1 MLKKKKSNAHYK
13 MPFNSGS
20 QHVKETLSIKGFPK
34 WEMNRMIE
42 GVFRNQAMK
51 TTVRVFLTGVKWN
64 GRSCQSLS
72 ILKFYEDSRR
82 DEANTHKTLFN
93 WLLLFPKL
101 KRINFNKLQG
111 NITDF
116 SHPISSCFEW
126 TRKNMA
132 NKVIPIST
140 FHAWEEIY
148 AKQQSK
154 YAWQG
159 GNYYVP
165 SWKSVLNWTGNSDN
179 TLEASKKQTH

>member
-1 MLKKKKSNAHYK
+1 

-20 QHVKETLSIKGFPK
+20 QLLKKPYHLKVFPNGRWTGWLRGCLEIKPWRQTVK
-34 WEMNRMIE
+34 
-42 GVFRNQAMK
+42 
-51 TTVRVFLTGVKWN
+51 RVFLTGVRWN

-72 ILKFYEDSRR
+72 NLKFYEDSRR
-82 DEANTHKTLFN
+82 DEANTHKTLFC

-101 KRINFNKLQG
+101 KRINFNELQG

-116 SHPISSCFEW
+116 SHPISFCFEW

-140 FHAWEEIY
+140 FHAWEGIY

-154 YAWQG
+154 YAWHG
-159 GNYYVP
+159 GSYYVP
-165 SWKSVLNWTGNSDN
+165 SGKSVLNWTGNSDS
-179 TLEASKKQTH
+179 TLEASKKQIH